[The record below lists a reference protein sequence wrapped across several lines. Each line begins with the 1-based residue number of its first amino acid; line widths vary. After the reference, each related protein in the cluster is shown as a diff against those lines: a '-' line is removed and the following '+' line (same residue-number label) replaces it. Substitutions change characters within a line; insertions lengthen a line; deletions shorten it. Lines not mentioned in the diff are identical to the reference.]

1 MVKRSAESVAAKLN
15 EWYSYIRKNKV
26 EEAEFLKNEISSIL
40 DEMEENQDVLL
51 YYSLL
56 DFRHQIMLSYLKPE
70 SAGDVNNTLRQLEDK
85 KDELT
90 GMLDYYFYLFKGM
103 YNLKQRDFLAAIAC
117 YKNAET
123 KLKEVEDE
131 IERAEFHLKI
141 AEAYYYMHQTPF
153 SMNYAIQ
160 ALEIFKQHE
169 LYTIK
174 RVQCRFI
181 IGGNLLDVLNYD
193 KAKEFFHEALVE
205 TKNLKEKD
213 LHLQATAYFN
223 LGLCCFY
230 ENDYEN
236 ALENYSFAA
245 DIYEEQTSFF
255 LPKVIFNLMRVR
267 IKQSQLKKAK
277 KLYDKGIDYAIRLK
291 DSECQAK
298 FMLFKAIYLQYDEQL
313 IIESIQFFE
322 SKNLYSDLEEL
333 SLDIANYYN
342 ENQNFDKANTYY
354 QKAIFARQQIQ
365 KGECLYEI

>member
-1 MVKRSAESVAAKLN
+1 MIKRSAESVAAMLN

-26 EEAEFLKNEISSIL
+26 EEAEFLKNEIFSIL

-70 SAGDVNNTLRQLEDK
+70 SAGDVNNRLKQLEDK

-90 GMLDYYFYLFKGM
+90 GLLDYYFYFFKGM
-103 YNLKQRDFLAAIAC
+103 YHLKQRDYLTAIGC

-123 KLKEVEDE
+123 KLKEVKDE

-141 AEAYYYMHQTPF
+141 AEAYYYMQQTPF
-153 SMNYAIQ
+153 SMNYAMQ
-160 ALEIFKQHE
+160 ALEIFKQYD

-181 IGGNLLDVLNYD
+181 IGGNLIDVLNYD
-193 KAKEFFHEALVE
+193 KAKEFFREALME

-223 LGLCCFY
+223 LGLCSFY

-236 ALENYSFAA
+236 ALENYLFAA

-255 LPKVIFNLMRVR
+255 LPKVFLNLMRVR
-267 IKQSQLKKAK
+267 IKQNQFKEAEN
-277 KLYDKGIDYAIRLK
+277 LYEKGIDYAIRLK
-291 DSECQAK
+291 DEECHAK
-298 FMLFKAIYLQYDEQL
+298 FMLFKATYLQYDEQL
-313 IIESIQFFE
+313 IIESFQYFE
-322 SKNLYSDLEEL
+322 SKNLFSDLEEL
-333 SLDIANYYN
+333 SLDVANYYT
-342 ENQNFDKANTYY
+342 ENQNFDKANSYY
-354 QKAIFARQQIQ
+354 RKAIFARQQIQ
-365 KGECLYEI
+365 KGECHYEI